1 MCDNTLRSFLG
12 VIGAKSPKT
21 KFVVY
26 SRGTDVN
33 WTSEKFRAEWK
44 KDLEERF
51 PWLKG
56 RVLVIWIEDWP
67 DGRKGSFKNPA
78 TAKEMVD
85 TVKSLLNVS
94 EKAK

>member
-1 MCDNTLRSFLG
+1 VNTDFDFGLGYPPFTNIVDMAQRIQTEKQWKLLYDMCDNTLRSFLG

-51 PWLKG
+51 PWLKA
-56 RVLVIWIEDWP
+56 VY
-67 DGRKGSFKNPA
+67 
-78 TAKEMVD
+78 
-85 TVKSLLNVS
+85 
-94 EKAK
+94 

>member
-1 MCDNTLRSFLG
+1 L
-12 VIGAKSPKT
+12 A
-21 KFVVY
+21 
-26 SRGTDVN
+26 
-33 WTSEKFRAEWK
+33 
-44 KDLEERF
+44 
-51 PWLKG
+51 
-56 RVLVIWIEDWP
+56 